1 MSLSKMAILW
11 NFGTVIQM
19 SVKWFIVDKI
29 SSIELGGRSW
39 FQRNAWIWNLA
50 KKTGCHY
57 TQIIRI
63 VRLMWYCLLSC
74 VRWIWLWCVN
84 VELQIKAMKHLFLC
98 EAEVHVQSFM
108 LKSVVLK
115 IKPFDLYES
124 STSNFS
130 LQYRPHFIHESHENI
145 GIWSPT
151 WGVLDC

>member
-11 NFGTVIQM
+11 NFRTVIQM

-39 FQRNAWIWNLA
+39 FQCLNLESS

-74 VRWIWLWCVN
+74 VRWFWLWCVN
-84 VELQIKAMKHLFLC
+84 VELQIKAMKQLLLC

-115 IKPFDLYES
+115 IKPFNLYES
-124 STSNFS
+124 SSSNFS
-130 LQYRPHFIHESHENI
+130 LQTKVTRI
-145 GIWSPT
+145 
-151 WGVLDC
+151 